1 MRVIL
6 QIQKKTL
13 SENCCRNFVEIC
25 HIISPKF
32 WQKGTLHVL
41 QMVFSTNRPGTV
53 APRYAAAGAQA
64 NKDLQAHLEARGEGR
79 LRLLPRLA
87 EYGASARTSSAPARP
102 IDPIGRA
109 FFVVA
114 SERKDYF
121 EVVPKRRV
129 LKWVNVKY
137 DSKKAESQKPKI
149 MLWRD
154 QKQAHSGHS
163 SACGS
168 ATLSTAPPRD
178 F

>member
-13 SENCCRNFVEIC
+13 RIVVEISLKFVTSYLRNFGKKV
-25 HIISPKF
+25 PF
-32 WQKGTLHVL
+32 MFFANG
-41 QMVFSTNRPGTV
+41 FSANRPGTV

-79 LRLLPRLA
+79 LRLLPGPA

-114 SERKDYF
+114 SERNFYAKTT
-121 EVVPKRRV
+121 
-129 LKWVNVKY
+129 LK
-137 DSKKAESQKPKI
+137 
-149 MLWRD
+149 
-154 QKQAHSGHS
+154 
-163 SACGS
+163 
-168 ATLSTAPPRD
+168 
-178 F
+178 